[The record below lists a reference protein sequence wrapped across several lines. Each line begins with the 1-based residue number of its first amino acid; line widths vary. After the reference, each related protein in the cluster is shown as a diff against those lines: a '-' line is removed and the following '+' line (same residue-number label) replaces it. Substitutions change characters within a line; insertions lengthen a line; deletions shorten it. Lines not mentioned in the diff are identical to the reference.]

1 MNRNATGRPILAC
14 LLLVAAAIT
23 LAPAVHAAQPRRTT
37 PTEGEQ
43 LITRGDWVAA
53 EKHDYKR
60 IKSDPDDAEALR
72 KLGFVELRRPGG
84 DAVRARKYLERAR
97 KLDPENPLGL
107 FLLART
113 YDVLGS
119 ADLARRTFEE
129 LVALG
134 PGRDDPQRASAV
146 HLARFSLAVAAVR
159 RGDADEAKRL
169 FHEVLRREKRHAY
182 VQYELAMLAQNEG
195 RTDEAIELYEK
206 TLEALDRWA
215 PTESWP
221 YPQARYAYIRE
232 NARYE
237 LARLLLG
244 KGEVDGA
251 LELLEPMVE
260 TVTVRAGTR
269 RREVAPAPKSPL
281 EGKPDARFEN
291 APFYCAKALAAAG
304 RAKEAR
310 KMLKAFSRMR
320 LGDPALRD
328 EARRLYKEMK

>member
-1 MNRNATGRPILAC
+1 MNRNATARSILAC
-14 LLLVAAAIT
+14 VLLVVTASALTPSVRAVQ
-23 LAPAVHAAQPRRTT
+23 PARTT
-37 PTEGEQ
+37 PTEGER
-43 LITRGDWVAA
+43 LITRGDWDAA
-53 EKHDYKR
+53 EKYYYKLV
-60 IKSDPDDAEALR
+60 KSEPTNAEALR

-84 DAVRARKYLERAR
+84 DAVRARKYLEKAR
-97 KLDPENPLGL
+97 SLEPENPLGL

-113 YDVLGS
+113 YDVLGMP
-119 ADLARRTFEE
+119 DLARKTFEE

-182 VQYELAMLAQNEG
+182 VQYELAMLAQKEG
-195 RTDEAIELYEK
+195 RSDEAIDLYEK

-237 LARLLLG
+237 LARLLLD
-244 KGEVDGA
+244 KGEVDRA
-251 LELLEPMVE
+251 LELLEPLVE

-269 RREVAPAPKSPL
+269 RREIAPAPKSPL

-304 RAKEAR
+304 RTKEAR

-320 LGDPALRD
+320 LGDPELRD
-328 EARRLYKEMK
+328 EARRLYREMK